1 MRDRDAA
8 LRLRSLTLDLI
19 DCERV
24 ETAQHSYMPVTFAEM
39 VARLSKFLAT
49 RVPEIEGK
57 DGLEFFPSLEELS
70 LTGFASFNWRL
81 SSAVLLI

>member
-1 MRDRDAA
+1 
-8 LRLRSLTLDLI
+8 
-19 DCERV
+19 
-24 ETAQHSYMPVTFAEM
+24 MPVTFAEM